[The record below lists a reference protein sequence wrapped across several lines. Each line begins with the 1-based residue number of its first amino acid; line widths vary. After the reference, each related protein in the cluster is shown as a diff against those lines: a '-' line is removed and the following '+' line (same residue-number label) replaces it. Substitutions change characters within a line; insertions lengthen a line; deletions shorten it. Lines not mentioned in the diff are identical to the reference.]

1 MPKLPFFGSKLSEQ
15 GWHIFRSI
23 GKILYF
29 SLGPFRASVAMR
41 NTFLLLLA
49 CLGPV
54 RNHLAAPMPLE
65 ENLNLTTS
73 TKSPQNLT
81 GNDSLHHFVGQ
92 REKEKGDSVS
102 TGKELNRTE
111 HRVGKEKGATQWTW
125 PKMHWRDGR
134 KGKSGLSVGESPT
147 IRIKNPL
154 WVEGESRI
162 LVEADIQPP
171 IPIITQWTLSYTQ
184 VLAQMFFF
192 LSPLLSY

>member
-1 MPKLPFFGSKLSEQ
+1 MSRKVTVFGSKLSEQ
-15 GWHIFRSI
+15 GWHIFKSI
-23 GKILYF
+23 GKIRYF
-29 SLGPFRASVAMR
+29 SLGPFRASVDMR

-65 ENLNLTTS
+65 EKLNLTTS
-73 TKSPQNLT
+73 TNGPQNLR
-81 GNDSLHHFVGQ
+81 GNDSLQ
-92 REKEKGDSVS
+92 REKEKEDSVY

-111 HRVGKEKGATQWTW
+111 HRVGREKGANQWTW

-147 IRIKNPL
+147 IQIKNPL

-171 IPIITQWTLSYTQ
+171 IPTITQWTLSYTQ
-184 VLAQMFFF
+184 VD
-192 LSPLLSY
+192 